1 MDQLIL
7 ILELVGTLAFAA
19 SGAMTALKKGMDLFG
34 VCILGLTTAVGG
46 GVIRDV
52 ILGATPPR
60 CCSGPGCGSFSCG
73 TRRSMIW
80 RCW

>member
-52 ILGATPPR
+52 ILGATPP
-60 CCSGPGCGSFSCG
+60 PPFSLPF
-73 TRRSMIW
+73 TPWW
-80 RCW
+80 R